1 MLAFDTNFEPVKPL
15 IFNPVDLRKA
25 QGLPYEK
32 SNYPGFVN
40 YTFSG
45 SRLIETVFEIFPPA
59 RESFCNQTELEP
71 GDLLVMENGTCG
83 ETGYGS
89 YSQAFFT
96 TTHEKNGAVEAVGGL
111 NGALAYSGFTNNSE
125 GTGVTFGEDVAYFS
139 TTFRIGGG
147 EVGFTNTLT
156 FTNEEKTRAALTV
169 DSWNKAFDTAY
180 LIGTR
185 RGDYTKITEEEF
197 LDGLQQEWDAN
208 QVPTSIRTSLPGTK
222 SCLGSICATEDDW
235 CKHDPKCSVSPY
247 QEPDGEL
254 KGSIIGGIAAVCAI
268 VLFLIFYVYHRKRV
282 VNEAKRVRQNV
293 AMRIAEQVKMNFN
306 SEELSQEA
314 LIKEFQNIDSSGD
327 GVLQKDEVKEF
338 FMSDKVGSI
347 TEVGFNAI
355 FAALDND
362 GNGEV
367 DFVEF
372 VSFLGRCAKEF
383 EERGWSDDEPAQA

>member
-1 MLAFDTNFEPVKPL
+1 MAHL
-15 IFNPVDLRKA
+15 ILSA
-25 QGLPYEK
+25 WCISAY
-32 SNYPGFVN
+32 
-40 YTFSG
+40 
-45 SRLIETVFEIFPPA
+45 
-59 RESFCNQTELEP
+59 
-71 GDLLVMENGTCG
+71 LLWYI
-83 ETGYGS
+83 GYGS
-89 YSQAFFT
+89 YSQSFFT

-147 EVGFTNTLT
+147 VVGFTNTLT

-222 SCLGSICATEDDW
+222 ACLGSICATEEDW

-254 KGSIIGGIAAVCAI
+254 KGSIIGGIAAVCAL

-282 VNEAKRVRQNV
+282 ANEAKRVRQNV

-347 TEVGFNAI
+347 TEVEFNAI

-372 VSFLGRCAKEF
+372 VSFLGQCAKEF